1 MEVMLG
7 VVVVVVVVVEPYQAQ
22 DPPVKTRLDQG

>member
-7 VVVVVVVVVEPYQAQ
+7 VVVVVVVEPYQAQ

>member
-7 VVVVVVVVVEPYQAQ
+7 VVVVVVVVEPYQAQ
-22 DPPVKTRLDQG
+22 DPPVKTRLDQD